1 MLCKT
6 RTLVSK
12 YGNFKQYTTVGIIFD
27 FDGRLKYD
35 MQNSTKLVLF
45 HSVLCIL

>member
-6 RTLVSK
+6 RTLVSIWHI
-12 YGNFKQYTTVGIIFD
+12 FQQYTAKGIIFD

-35 MQNSTKLVLF
+35 MQNSTYLVLF
-45 HSVLCIL
+45 HSVLCIF

>member
-6 RTLVSK
+6 RTLVSSWR
-12 YGNFKQYTTVGIIFD
+12 NFQQYTAKGIIFD
-27 FDGRLKYD
+27 FDGCLKYD

-45 HSVLCIL
+45 HNVLCIF

>member
-6 RTLVSK
+6 RTLVSI
-12 YGNFKQYTTVGIIFD
+12 YGNFQQYTAEGIIFD
-27 FDGRLKYD
+27 FDDQLKYD

-45 HSVLCIL
+45 QSMLYIY